1 MVEIKAVVVKWLG
14 VLFADTKQL
23 LEKVAQN
30 YKRIFA
36 PKQLLEKVAQNYKRI
51 FAPLF

>member
-1 MVEIKAVVVKWLG
+1 MVEIKTMEVKWHG

-30 YKRIFA
+30 YK
-36 PKQLLEKVAQNYKRI
+36 QLLEKVE
-51 FAPLF
+51 